1 MDSVEFREHFSER
14 NISVV
19 AHVCFYEI
27 STISYNN
34 SVINKR
40 AFILSAFT
48 TERKV
53 NIFYFGF
60 FVFVCLIFVL
70 KYGLMLPTLN

>member
-1 MDSVEFREHFSER
+1 MFV
-14 NISVV
+14 
-19 AHVCFYEI
+19 FYEI
-27 STISYNN
+27 SSISYNH

-40 AFILSAFT
+40 AFILYAFT